1 MEPLWNLCL
10 PRSLTLATTMRALH
24 HLEDDECI
32 ARAQRGDLAAF
43 SELVARYQDRIYRFL
58 VRLTRSQDDAAELT
72 QETFLSAY
80 QALARWRPDARLST
94 WLFRIARNQAFD
106 WLRRRKRIE
115 FVAWGDEHD
124 LGIADPAP
132 SPDATLETVQRLR
145 KLERALGRLST
156 EHREILLL
164 REIEE
169 MAYEDIADV
178 LDISLGT
185 VKSRLARAR
194 AGLLEIIPR

>member
-1 MEPLWNLCL
+1 
-10 PRSLTLATTMRALH
+10 MRARQ
-24 HLEDDECI
+24 HLDDDECI
-32 ARAQRGDLAAF
+32 ARAQRGDVAAF

-58 VRLTRSQDDAAELT
+58 VRLTRSEDDALELT
-72 QETFLSAY
+72 QETFLNAY
-80 QALARWRPDARLST
+80 QALARWRPDARFTT

-106 WLRRRKRIE
+106 WLRRSKRVE
-115 FVAWGDEHD
+115 FVALDEGQD

-132 SPDATLETVQRLR
+132 TPDATLETAQRLR
-145 KLERALGRLST
+145 ALERALARLPT

-169 MAYEDIADV
+169 MSYEDIADV

-185 VKSRLARAR
+185 VKSRIARAR
-194 AGLLEIIPR
+194 ARLLERMPR